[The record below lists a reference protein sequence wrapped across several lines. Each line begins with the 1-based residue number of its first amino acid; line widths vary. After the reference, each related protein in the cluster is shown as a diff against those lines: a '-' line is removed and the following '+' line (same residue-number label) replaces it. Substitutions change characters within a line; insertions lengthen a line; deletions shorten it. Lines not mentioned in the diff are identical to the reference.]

1 MVCKDELNFIK
12 GDLYTADVNVGPP
25 GVFVWK
31 VTGNSIDFIE
41 THGKY
46 LLYLGTH
53 QHIVFDNN
61 KPGHLFLDGDSVVIT
76 NGFGLVR
83 VTHV

>member
-1 MVCKDELNFIK
+1 MVCKNELKFIK
-12 GDLYTADVNVGPP
+12 GDLYTKDVDVGLPCI
-25 GVFVWK
+25 VWK
-31 VTGNSIDFIE
+31 VTGNSVDFVK

-46 LLYLGTH
+46 LLYLGIH
-53 QHIVFDNN
+53 PRIAFDIN
-61 KPGHLFLDGDSVVIT
+61 KPGHLFLDGDSVVVT